1 MIINIMIWNE
11 TVLININ
18 RLSDTDE
25 DDDKILIVMIMLM
38 IKTNVWNVYNYK
50 SVTDI
55 QQLLMLNDMRE
66 DLSRI

>member
-18 RLSDTDE
+18 RLGDTDE

-38 IKTNVWNVYNYK
+38 IKTNKTNV
-50 SVTDI
+50 
-55 QQLLMLNDMRE
+55 
-66 DLSRI
+66 